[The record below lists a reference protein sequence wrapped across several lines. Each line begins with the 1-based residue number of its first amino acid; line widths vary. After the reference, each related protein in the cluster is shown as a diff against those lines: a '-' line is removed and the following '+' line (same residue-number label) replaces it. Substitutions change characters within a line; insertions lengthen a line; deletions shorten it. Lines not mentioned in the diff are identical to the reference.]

1 VKERF
6 VFRVVLSFLS
16 MVPFVTFASV
26 DTDMMKVKILK
37 KYSVEKPKRWGMFI
51 PGVVTHI
58 KTSEKIIA
66 LTFDACAGSQGKKY
80 DKELIQFL
88 KSNSIPATLF
98 VTQSWISYNEKAFD
112 ILAKDPLF
120 EIENHGMRH
129 RPASVSGG
137 VAWGIKG
144 TASVAECYD
153 EVELSA
159 RGLEKKTG
167 KRPKFYRS
175 GTAYFDDVAVKII
188 RETGQIPLNFSGI
201 IADVDQHTSLEKV
214 KKRIHKYAKPGAI
227 LIMHFNHP
235 GGKTFLAVREI
246 IPQLKAQGYSFVRLA
261 DVADKLK

>member
-1 VKERF
+1 VSKPF
-6 VFRVVLSFLS
+6 IFRVMLSVLCI
-16 MVPFVTFASV
+16 VPFIAFASV
-26 DTDMMKVKILK
+26 DTDEMKVKILK
-37 KYSVEKPKRWGMFI
+37 KYSVEKPKKWGMFI

-58 KTSEKIIA
+58 DTSEKIIA
-66 LTFDACAGSQGKKY
+66 LTFDACGGSGGKKF

-88 KSNSIPATLF
+88 RSNSVPATLF
-98 VTQSWISYNEKAFD
+98 ITQSWIAYNEKDFD
-112 ILAKDPLF
+112 VLAKDPLF
-120 EIENHGMRH
+120 EIENHGLNH

-137 VAWGIKG
+137 IAWGIKG
-144 TASVAECYD
+144 TASVSDCYD

-188 RETGQIPLNFSGI
+188 RETGQTPLNFSGI
-201 IADVDQHTSLEKV
+201 VSDVDVHTPLDKV
-214 KKRIHKYAKPGAI
+214 KKRLKNQAKPGAI

-235 GGKTFLAVREI
+235 GGKTYLAVKEV